1 MDGYLLLV
9 SCLTLVLS
17 QLSETGKLSSIALW
31 LLLGEKGCQQMPMS
45 CGDKRT
51 YQLSKTALNL
61 VVVRESLEEKKFL
74 PHRKGWVGK
83 GAVATASGGLDEEQ
97 KEENVHT
104 PLLPSYLSKDY
115 HW

>member
-1 MDGYLLLV
+1 MA
-9 SCLTLVLS
+9 TPRR
-17 QLSETGKLSSIALW
+17 EKLSTNAHVLW
-31 LLLGEKGCQQMPMS
+31 GLEDIS
-45 CGDKRT
+45 T
-51 YQLSKTALNL
+51 VKTALNL